1 MPPDIPT
8 PIPTAGSY
16 DGVGVGVE
24 AKETDF
30 LHKRFVNKT
39 ETPEEL
45 IRKRQEEKRLALNE
59 RTKEADKIIIE
70 EIVNPNPT
78 LTHIDE
84 SDSPR
89 GMPLTAFNISVSEKS
104 TRSTK
109 STKSIKSTKS
119 TTIQF
124 PTIVDDPIHFAE
136 KCVTAIQGN
145 LKTLSDI
152 DRESVTVLTIVPD
165 GFNAVT
171 VVYSLRITL
180 NNIKALMSIISD
192 AVERGHFKAV
202 FTDGTGN
209 Y

>member
-16 DGVGVGVE
+16 DGVGVE

-78 LTHIDE
+78 LTHID
-84 SDSPR
+84 SPR

-136 KCVTAIQGN
+136 KCVTAIQGI